1 MPRRCS
7 DQWRHLKKKRLAELL
22 GRRKKKLRCLEEA
35 QTNWSTFKQLSLG
48 SCCPV
53 SWTVIGYVQYIP
65 GFPVSN
71 IVNIQ
76 SSLSIFG
83 RGYSMQTKE
92 AMGERGLH
100 ICAYEYVMYEFIIH
114 YGRRL
119 CRVSAL
125 GTPTPPS
132 VTTHPCSVS
141 NPSKP
146 IGFLTGMK
154 LGFVIW
160 NLIRRRVD
168 TASFLHRENSSNGH
182 KQKAQGSVYRCCI
195 VTINITSS

>member
-1 MPRRCS
+1 
-7 DQWRHLKKKRLAELL
+7 
-22 GRRKKKLRCLEEA
+22 
-35 QTNWSTFKQLSLG
+35 
-48 SCCPV
+48 
-53 SWTVIGYVQYIP
+53 
-65 GFPVSN
+65 
-71 IVNIQ
+71 
-76 SSLSIFG
+76 
-83 RGYSMQTKE
+83 
-92 AMGERGLH
+92 MGERGLH
-100 ICAYEYVMYEFIIH
+100 ICSYEYIMYEFIIH

-168 TASFLHRENSSNGH
+168 TASFLHRENLPNGH
-182 KQKAQGSVYRCCI
+182 RQKAQGSVYRCCI
-195 VTINITSS
+195 VTINITVSVLINFVFFGFFFFCFFHYPFRGCMGVFMFVCV

>member
-1 MPRRCS
+1 MC
-7 DQWRHLKKKRLAELL
+7 
-22 GRRKKKLRCLEEA
+22 
-35 QTNWSTFKQLSLG
+35 STFQ
-48 SCCPV
+48 V
-53 SWTVIGYVQYIP
+53 SQ
-65 GFPVSN
+65 FP
-71 IVNIQ
+71 ILVNIQ

-83 RGYSMQTKE
+83 RGCSMQTKE
-92 AMGERGLH
+92 VMGERGLH
-100 ICAYEYVMYEFIIH
+100 ICAYEYVMYELIIH

-125 GTPTPPS
+125 GTPISPS

-160 NLIRRRVD
+160 NLRRRRVD
-168 TASFLHRENSSNGH
+168 TASFLHRENSPNGH
-182 KQKAQGSVYRCCI
+182 RQKAQGSVYRCWI
-195 VTINITSS
+195 VTINIISS